1 MLDMIVH
8 LVLINAVHNVDLEAF
23 ESTPI
28 HTLFLSIYSAAALGL
43 FYLDGQG
50 GGGGTNKDSENG
62 LSWLKRSSASG
73 CIHGTGLLALQYY
86 TKKLFSKAAETA
98 FK

>member
-1 MLDMIVH
+1 MHDHIDMLCH
-8 LVLINAVHNVDLEAF
+8 
-23 ESTPI
+23 
-28 HTLFLSIYSAAALGL
+28 AAALGL
-43 FYLDGQG
+43 FYVQGQG
-50 GGGGTNKDSENG
+50 SGDQGDDETG
-62 LSWLKRSSASG
+62 LTWLKKSSASG

>member
-1 MLDMIVH
+1 M
-8 LVLINAVHNVDLEAF
+8 VLIIIIFPN
-23 ESTPI
+23 
-28 HTLFLSIYSAAALGL
+28 AAALGL
-43 FYLDGQG
+43 FYVQGQGASG
-50 GGGGTNKDSENG
+50 GGGDQGDDETG
-62 LSWLKRSSASG
+62 LTWLKRSSASG

>member
-1 MLDMIVH
+1 M
-8 LVLINAVHNVDLEAF
+8 VLIIIIFPN
-23 ESTPI
+23 
-28 HTLFLSIYSAAALGL
+28 AAALGL
-43 FYLDGQG
+43 FYVQGQG
-50 GGGGTNKDSENG
+50 ASGDQGDDETG
-62 LSWLKRSSASG
+62 LTWLKRSSASG

>member
-1 MLDMIVH
+1 MCGIN
-8 LVLINAVHNVDLEAF
+8 LIIIIFPN
-23 ESTPI
+23 
-28 HTLFLSIYSAAALGL
+28 AAALGL
-43 FYLDGQG
+43 FYVQGQGASG
-50 GGGGTNKDSENG
+50 GGGGDQGDDETG
-62 LSWLKRSSASG
+62 LTWLKRSSASG

>member
-1 MLDMIVH
+1 M
-8 LVLINAVHNVDLEAF
+8 
-23 ESTPI
+23 
-28 HTLFLSIYSAAALGL
+28 TLHILLPHAAALGL
-43 FYLDGQG
+43 FYVQGQG
-50 GGGGTNKDSENG
+50 GGDPGDDETG
-62 LSWLKRSSASG
+62 LTWLKKSSASG

>member
-1 MLDMIVH
+1 MCGT
-8 LVLINAVHNVDLEAF
+8 NNF
-23 ESTPI
+23 PN
-28 HTLFLSIYSAAALGL
+28 AAALGL
-43 FYLDGQG
+43 FYVQGQG
-50 GGGGTNKDSENG
+50 AGGGSGDQGDDETG
-62 LSWLKRSSASG
+62 LTWLKRSSASG